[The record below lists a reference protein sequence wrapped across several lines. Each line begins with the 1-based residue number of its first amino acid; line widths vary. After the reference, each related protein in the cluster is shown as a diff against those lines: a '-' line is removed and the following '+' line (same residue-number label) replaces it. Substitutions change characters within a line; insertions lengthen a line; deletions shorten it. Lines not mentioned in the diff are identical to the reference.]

1 MYDERNPYNSSQD
14 NAPNGAPKNID
25 HEFEGV
31 ISGAIQ
37 EAVNQYHN
45 LLRHGLDIEMQR
57 IVQEFEQATAE
68 IDLTIARR
76 VRARLVEM
84 VQQEVRQVFD
94 DTLGNAEQTL
104 VDPIWAKARDKHLS
118 YITDYSEQSQQWDG
132 DQNSYQSQQASAVG
146 H

>member
-84 VQQEVRQVFD
+84 VQQLPAQ
-94 DTLGNAEQTL
+94 
-104 VDPIWAKARDKHLS
+104 HL
-118 YITDYSEQSQQWDG
+118 
-132 DQNSYQSQQASAVG
+132 
-146 H
+146 